1 MYKVTTIFTIF
12 NSFIVFHKKPDY
24 GTIFCYIWELV
35 ISTKILC
42 FCHSVLEPEVEIYIF
57 LIIVIV
63 DFTAK
68 ENTTMWLS
76 KFSNQVELSVYYF
89 NLTRLHLLKSKKNK
103 TLSNILI
110 DIYCILPA
118 AIKLIQFD
126 MCFYISW
133 RFHCF
138 FFFVFF
144 LNFTFSSLPF
154 LNVVKC
160 LVLFEDKII

>member
-1 MYKVTTIFTIF
+1 
-12 NSFIVFHKKPDY
+12 
-24 GTIFCYIWELV
+24 
-35 ISTKILC
+35 
-42 FCHSVLEPEVEIYIF
+42 
-57 LIIVIV
+57 
-63 DFTAK
+63 
-68 ENTTMWLS
+68 MWLS

-89 NLTRLHLLKSKKNK
+89 NFTRLHLLKSEKNK

-138 FFFVFF
+138 FLCF
-144 LNFTFSSLPF
+144 LFKFYFLISTIFKCCQMFGIIWRKKLYKIEIWASLPKAIHKILCKLWQIWIYF
-154 LNVVKC
+154 AYIFYAECTAPVLSLQFRLARKC
-160 LVLFEDKII
+160 KLRL